1 MSTPTKKYVIAVDS
15 GGTFADCVVM
25 DDAGSISTGK
35 ALSTP
40 EDFST
45 GVVDSVAR
53 VAQDMGSSDE
63 SLIRMLRYN
72 FCHGGTQAINAL
84 LTRSGV
90 KVGLLTTKGFED
102 TLAMG
107 RVDQKIAGLTEA
119 ERIQVHLLNKAEPI
133 VPRYLT
139 RGVVERIDSSGRE
152 IVALNYDDASRQID
166 ALVAEG
172 VQAIAVCFLWS
183 FLDPSHEREVRRLIQ
198 EAHPDIFVCTSN
210 ELAPVIGE
218 YERMT
223 TAVIN
228 AYLAPITSRYLTSL
242 HRKLQGKGLTHPL
255 LIMQNVGGT
264 VDVTEALDNAVNL
277 LASGPVGGV
286 LAAKKSAELRGHKN
300 VIATDV
306 GGTSFDVGLIV
317 DGDFEYTYNPVFSQY
332 RLHAPIIDIKSIG
345 AGGGS
350 IAWIEEKTGLLKVG
364 PKSAGAKPGPVCY
377 GRGGEQ
383 PTVTDA
389 NVALGRIDPDN
400 FLGGRMRLEKEK
412 AVAALQEKIAGPL
425 GLTVEQAAFGIIQIT
440 TAQMADLVRKV
451 TIDKGY
457 DPGQFVLYSYGGA
470 GPLCCFL
477 FASQIGGVRE
487 VVVPANSSVFSALG
501 MAYSDI
507 VKVERYS
514 MPMRAP
520 FDAGRVQTIFR
531 ELEAKVIAGLER
543 NGIAPANTF
552 LARSVGARFYG
563 QVHEIPVALNGPDI
577 TQGALEGLERDF
589 RRNYER
595 RYGDAA
601 GFDDAQLELVSFEI
615 KGVGRLDKPQPPAR
629 PLESVDP
636 SAALKGRRSVY
647 LDNEVGYQ
655 LIDIYVREKLRPGNV
670 LEGPA
675 VVEAVDTTIFVDR
688 SQRLAVDQYLNLVMQ
703 FN

>member
-1 MSTPTKKYVIAVDS
+1 MPAPTNKYVIAVDS

-40 EDFST
+40 DDFST
-45 GVVDSVAR
+45 GVIDSVAR
-53 VAQDMGSSDE
+53 VAQDMGSSVE
-63 SLIRMLRYN
+63 SLIKMMRYS

-119 ERIQVHLLNKAEPI
+119 ERIQVHRLNKAEPI
-133 VPRYLT
+133 VPRYLIKGIIART
-139 RGVVERIDSSGRE
+139 DSCAREVVT
-152 IVALNYDDASRQID
+152 LNYDDARRQID
-166 ALVAEG
+166 ALVAED
-172 VQAIAVCFLWS
+172 VQAIAICFLWS
-183 FLDPSHEREVRRLIQ
+183 FLDPSHEREVRRLIN
-198 EAHPDIFVCTSN
+198 EAYPRLFVCTSSD
-210 ELAPVIGE
+210 LAPVIGE
-218 YERMT
+218 YERMA

-228 AYLAPITSRYLTSL
+228 AYLAPMTSRYLTSL
-242 HRKLQGKGLTHPL
+242 HRKLQDKGLTHPL

-286 LAAKKSAELRGHKN
+286 LAAKKSAELRGYKN

-364 PKSAGAKPGPVCY
+364 PKSAGALPGPVCY

-389 NVALGRIDPDN
+389 NVALGRIDPDS
-400 FLGGRMRLEKEK
+400 FLGGRMRLDKQK
-412 AVAALQEKIAGPL
+412 AVAALQQKIAGPL

-477 FASQIGGVRE
+477 FASQIGGIRE

-520 FDAGRVQTIFR
+520 ADLGRVQTIFQ
-531 ELEAKVIAGLER
+531 ELEAKVVAGLKR
-543 NGIAPANTF
+543 NDIAPSNMT
-552 LARSVGARFYG
+552 LARSVGMRFYG
-563 QVHEIPVALNGPDI
+563 QVHELAVALNSPVV
-577 TQGALEGLERDF
+577 TQSALDELERDF
-589 RRNYER
+589 RRNYDR
-595 RYGDAA
+595 RYGNSV
-601 GFDDAQLELVSFEI
+601 GFADAQLELVSFEI
-615 KGVGRLDKPQPPAR
+615 RGVGRLDKPQPPAQ
-629 PLESVDP
+629 PLESADP
-636 SAALKGRRSVY
+636 SAAFKGRRNVY
-647 LDNEVGYQ
+647 LDNEVGFQ
-655 LIDIYVREKLRPGNV
+655 LVDIFIREKLRPGNV
-670 LEGPA
+670 LTGPA
-675 VVEAVDTTIFVDR
+675 VIEAADTTIFVDR
-688 SQRLAVDQYLNLVMQ
+688 SQSLSVDEYLNLVMQ
-703 FN
+703 FD

>member
-1 MSTPTKKYVIAVDS
+1 MPKSTKKYVIAVDS

-25 DDAGSISTGK
+25 DDAGSIRTGK
-35 ALSTP
+35 APSTP

-53 VAQDMGSSDE
+53 VAQDMGTSADD
-63 SLIRMLRYN
+63 LLQRLRYS
-72 FCHGGTQAINAL
+72 FCHGGTAAINAL

-107 RVDQKIAGLTEA
+107 RVDQKIAGLSEA
-119 ERIQVHLLNKAEPI
+119 ERIQVHRLNKAEPI
-133 VPRYLT
+133 VPRHLIK
-139 RGVVERIDSSGRE
+139 GLVERVDSKGHE
-152 IVALNYDDASRQID
+152 VVALNHDDACRQID
-166 ALVAEG
+166 ALAAEG
-172 VQAIAVCFLWS
+172 VGAIAICLLWS
-183 FLDPSHEREVRRLIQ
+183 FLDPTHEREVRRLVR
-198 EAHPDIFVCTSN
+198 ERHPGIFVCSSS

-228 AYLAPITSRYLTSL
+228 AYPAPITSRYLTSL
-242 HRKLQGKGLTHPL
+242 HRKLQARGLTHPL
-255 LIMQNVGGT
+255 LIMQNGGGT
-264 VDVTEALDNAVNL
+264 VDVAEALNNAVNL

-286 LAAKKSAELRGHKN
+286 LAAKKSAELRGYTN

-317 DGDFEYTYNPVFSQY
+317 DGGFEYTYNPVFSQY

-364 PKSAGAKPGPVCY
+364 PKSAGAQPGPVCY

-389 NVALGRIDPDN
+389 NLALGRIDPEN
-400 FLGGRMRLEKEK
+400 FLGGRMQLDKRK
-412 AVAALQEKIAGPL
+412 AVAALQEKIAAPM
-425 GLTVEQAAFGIIQIT
+425 GLTVEQAAFGIIEIT

-477 FASQIGGVRE
+477 FAPQIGGVRE

-507 VKVERYS
+507 VQIERFS

-520 FDAGRVQTIFR
+520 FDIGRVRTIFQ
-531 ELEAKVIAGLER
+531 ELEATVMDGLRR
-543 NGIAPANTF
+543 NGIAPPQMA
-552 LARSVGARFYG
+552 LARSVGARFWG
-563 QVHEIPVALNGPDI
+563 QVHELAVPLTGSTI
-577 TQGALEGLERDF
+577 TQTALQELEGDF
-589 RRNYER
+589 RRLYDR
-595 RYGDAA
+595 RYGHASSFA
-601 GFDDAQLELVSFEI
+601 DAQLELVSFEVR
-615 KGVGRLDKPQPPAR
+615 GVGHLDKPQPAAR
-629 PLESVDP
+629 RLESSDP
-636 SAALKGRRSVY
+636 SAARKGSRQVY
-647 LDNEVGYQ
+647 LDNGTGYQ
-655 LIDIYVREKLRPGNV
+655 PVDIYTREKLRPGN
-670 LEGPA
+670 LLAGPA
-675 VVEAVDTTIFVDR
+675 VIEAVDTTVFVNR
-688 SQRLAVDQYLNLVMQ
+688 GQQLSVDEYLNLVMR
-703 FN
+703 FD